1 MGCQYKTMDM
11 DNAPLNGTGT
21 GDARANSEHCRIH
34 CGQILS
40 SISSGILHLAIRS
53 PSFATRA
60 MLTATHRLLRL
71 LSLLQTRSHWSGP
84 ELATTLEVHPRTLR
98 RDIDKLR
105 ELGYPST
112 PAAASPA
119 AMPCVPARP
128 CRRCC
133 WTTRKR
139 WRLPSRCARRPPA
152 RWAASRKPA
161 ARADQ
166 AGTGHAGAPA
176 PAHRRC
182 APPSCRWSRMAPRWT
197 RRCWPRWR
205 RPAAINCG
213 WRLIIGMGAA
223 RPARAWWNRKAWRT
237 PASAGTWWPGIRRAM
252 TGASSAWTALPGRR
266 PRARTSRRVPRLAGR
281 PARVRIAHAAT
292 RRLSGARA
300 HRAACATG
308 GHGRPHP
315 VRRRRDR

>member
-11 DNAPLNGTGT
+11 NNAPLNGTGT
-21 GDARANSEHCRIH
+21 GNARANSEHCRIH

-105 ELGYPST
+105 ELGYPVHASSGIAGGYALRPGKALPPLLLDDEEALAVAIT
-112 PAAASPA
+112 LRTAAAGS
-119 AMPCVPARP
+119 VGGIEE
-128 CRRCC
+128 
-133 WTTRKR
+133 T
-139 WRLPSRCARRPPA
+139 
-152 RWAASRKPA
+152 A

-176 PAHRRC
+176 PAHRC

-213 WRLIIGMGAA
+213 WRLIIRMGAA

-237 PASAGTWWPGIRRAM
+237 PASAGTWWPGTRRAM
-252 TGASSAWTALPGRR
+252 TGASSAWTALPGQR
-266 PRARTSRRVPRLAGR
+266 PRRALRAASSPGGETCA
-281 PARVRIAHAAT
+281 VRIAHAAT
-292 RRLSGARA
+292 RRLSGAGA